1 MKRIALALLLSGIF
15 ATAAYAVDVNC
26 CKVCCKGSNCI
37 MTHKEAHDCK
47 GHPPCK

>member
-1 MKRIALALLLSGIF
+1 MKRVALALLLSGIF